1 MSAATRSVQ
10 FTVNGQLR
18 SVQVEP
24 RLNLADCLRH
34 SLGCTG
40 THVGCEH
47 GVCGACTVLIDGE
60 AVRACL
66 TLAVQADGRRITT
79 VEGLSDDQALS
90 PLQAAF
96 RRHNA
101 LQCGF
106 CTPGMI
112 TTAHALLSEEPNCD
126 EHRVREVLSGNLCR
140 CTGYM
145 PIVKA
150 VLDAR
155 SAYQGQSPAQRS
167 NLTSVEK

>member
-1 MSAATRSVQ
+1 MQVQ
-10 FTVNGQLR
+10 LKVNGKAVSLEVAPNTLLVQALRGNLQL
-18 SVQVEP
+18 
-24 RLNLADCLRH
+24 
-34 SLGCTG
+34 TG

-60 AVRACL
+60 SVRACL

-155 SAYQGQSPAQRS
+155 SAYQGQSPAQRG